1 MSATETVKSPNS
13 SPHLQR
19 ARFIDDVS
27 NGVRTDALDPKVPV
41 HQNAPSNDL
50 VRANTVES
58 KWGQLFDDQGRDTH
72 RLQQVLSGLA
82 TYIVDEFQ
90 PQKSL
95 VVTPAKLAAFYAHH
109 ALPVEKFPFQRIF
122 GASTPES
129 HARIAD
135 LYSDLGCAYHLVQA
149 DPNSRPAV
157 PGLTPY
163 GFTQWLTIN
172 IRANPDEE
180 ALRLDRVCSALPV
193 NAENVLSGKM
203 ERLPGQLP
211 RHLLP
216 TSPHWRSSWL
226 LNEGIKDFLEEIYAS
241 VAKEKPAV
249 PSETIPRPQGSGPGP
264 LLRSSSESTPRLDA
278 SISTTLFRGMPP
290 PPPPFPQ
297 APVSPVRRAPPGYT
311 WKRSPPPSMSMPSN
325 PHRNSVPANFGTSP
339 ARTDYTLPSLSP
351 SSSRAST
358 ALPGKRGSP
367 VREASPRASGIGER
381 ERPRERERERDK
393 ERMVVRDRD
402 RRDDHRRNP
411 RRGSF
416 DQARGGSSTSTP
428 YLPLEAKR
436 GEEKRTHRRS
446 LVLPGERAQGET
458 WDDVLRGKHGGATRL

>member
-1 MSATETVKSPNS
+1 MSAVGTVKSPS
-13 SPHLQR
+13 ASPHLQR
-19 ARFIDDVS
+19 ARFSDGFS
-27 NGVRTDALDPKVPV
+27 PGVRTDALDPDVPC
-41 HQNAPSNDL
+41 HQNDSSNDF
-50 VRANTVES
+50 VRAKTVES

-82 TYIVDEFQ
+82 TYIVDELQ

-95 VVTPAKLAAFYAHH
+95 VVTPAKLAAFYSHH
-109 ALPVEKFPFQRIF
+109 ALPAEKFPFQRIF

-149 DPNSRPAV
+149 DSNSRPAV
-157 PGLTPY
+157 PGLTPH

-180 ALRLDRVCSALPV
+180 ALRLNKVYSALPV
-193 NAENVLSGKM
+193 IAATELSGKT
-203 ERLPGQLP
+203 ERLPEQLP

-216 TSPHWRSSWL
+216 AAPHWRSSWL
-226 LNEGIKDFLEEIYAS
+226 LNEGIKDLLEEISAS

-249 PSETIPRPQGSGPGP
+249 SLDTKARPQGPGPGL
-264 LLRSSSESTPRLDA
+264 LLRSSSESTPRLDTG
-278 SISTTLFRGMPP
+278 SNTSLFRGMPP

-297 APVSPVRRAPPGYT
+297 PPLSPARRAPPGYT
-311 WKRSPPPSMSMPSN
+311 WKRSPPSSMSMPSN

-339 ARTDYTLPSLSP
+339 ARTDYALPSLSP
-351 SSSRAST
+351 ASSRAST

-367 VREASPRASGIGER
+367 VREASPRDSGMGER
-381 ERPRERERERDK
+381 ERPRERERDK
-393 ERMVVRDRD
+393 ERLVVRDRD

-416 DQARGGSSTSTP
+416 DHARSGSSASTP
-428 YLPLEAKR
+428 YLPLEGKR

-446 LVLPGERAQGET
+446 FVLPGERAQGET